1 MTKLSPLLPPSFL
14 PYPISYH
21 ICPLPAMLSAPPPW
35 LLKLSDG
42 ESTPPMEVPLSA
54 RLKQSMVNNVRR
66 DLIEEATARGTTL
79 IAMRRYLVTSP
90 FQTLTYREKCLQDRW
105 LGMERTL
112 PLLMTTG
119 HSPSPTT
126 VFDLSSSLP
135 RRMSS
140 PLTPLPS
147 TVRTTPSPIH
157 RHHRVTS
164 PHVPTRP
171 AHLPATPS
179 NTTKL
184 RSLPSRECKRHTL
197 PLRAAKP
204 STTTT
209 SGLSRP
215 RRTAPYMKSRQASG
229 VTPAR
234 TMSHSSSSTKTA
246 NYTRPTLCKSSS
258 VATPSSSLSVK
269 VTLTFM
275 GPPCMPPPIT
285 TERNTVPVTMPGVS
299 PRSRGVIK
307 ALAKLT
313 GRSGSSRTLR
323 SSRK

>member
-14 PYPISYH
+14 PYPTSYH

-79 IAMRRYLVTSP
+79 IAMRRYLMPSP
-90 FQTLTYREKCLQDRW
+90 FQTLTYREKCLWDRW

-126 VFDLSSSLP
+126 IFNLSSSLP

-147 TVRTTPSPIH
+147 TARTTPSPIH
-157 RHHRVTS
+157 KHHRNIS
-164 PHVPTRP
+164 PRVRTRP
-171 AHLPATPS
+171 ARLPATPS
-179 NTTKL
+179 NTTKSC
-184 RSLPSRECKRHTL
+184 SLPSRECKRRTL
-197 PLRAAKP
+197 PLRAVRL

-215 RRTAPYMKSRQASG
+215 KRMAPYRKSRRASG
-229 VTPAR
+229 VIPAG
-234 TMSHSSSSTKTA
+234 TTSHSSSLTKTV
-246 NYTRPTLCKSSS
+246 NSIKLTSCKLSS
-258 VATPSSSLSVK
+258 AAIPSSSLSMK

-275 GPPCMPPPIT
+275 GQPCMP
-285 TERNTVPVTMPGVS
+285 
-299 PRSRGVIK
+299 
-307 ALAKLT
+307 
-313 GRSGSSRTLR
+313 
-323 SSRK
+323 